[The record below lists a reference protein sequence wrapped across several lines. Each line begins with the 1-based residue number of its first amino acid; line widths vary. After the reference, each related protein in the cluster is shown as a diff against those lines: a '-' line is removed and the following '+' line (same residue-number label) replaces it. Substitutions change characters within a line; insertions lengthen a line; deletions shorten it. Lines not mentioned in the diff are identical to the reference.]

1 MGKPD
6 DGTGKEAEG
15 FLRLQERYFTPERSS
30 AHVVGFRPTPVT
42 RRVVQRKGAILPL
55 PLTMDPP
62 EVGGKRGQRC
72 RFRAAAV
79 QRPLQQDMM

>member
-1 MGKPD
+1 MIWSDDAMGKPD

-15 FLRLQERYFTPERSS
+15 FLRSQERDFTPECRS
-30 AHVVGFRPTPVT
+30 AHVVGFRPPPVT
-42 RRVVQRKGAILPL
+42 SRAVQRKGEILPL

-72 RFRAAAV
+72 RFRA
-79 QRPLQQDMM
+79 